1 MRFHTEALNKC
12 LELDDDEFGF
22 IMMDGNKTLF
32 SMLCVN
38 SREVLHI
45 FCENGYNYVRKTDEL
60 ATIFFIDP
68 ALGQPNVSRLILAGS
83 GKYFEKMRED
93 TGKCVFDMNDTLKAL
108 EMGATEIVIVWEDL
122 DITRY
127 VLKKNITGKVVIKYL
142 SKKQEADMSN
152 FHNLAS
158 SADMYVQEKM
168 LLVGVVC

>member
-1 MRFHTEALNKC
+1 
-12 LELDDDEFGF
+12 
-22 IMMDGNKTLF
+22 
-32 SMLCVN
+32 
-38 SREVLHI
+38 
-45 FCENGYNYVRKTDEL
+45 
-60 ATIFFIDP
+60 
-68 ALGQPNVSRLILAGS
+68 
-83 GKYFEKMRED
+83 MRED
-93 TGKCVFDMNDTLKAL
+93 TGKCVFGMNDTLKAL

-127 VLKKNITGKVVIKYL
+127 VLKKNITGEVVIKYL